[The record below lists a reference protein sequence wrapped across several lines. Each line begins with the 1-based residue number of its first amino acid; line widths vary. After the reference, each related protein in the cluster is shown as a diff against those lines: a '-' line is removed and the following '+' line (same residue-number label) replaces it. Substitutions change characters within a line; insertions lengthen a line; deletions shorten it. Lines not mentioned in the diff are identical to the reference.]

1 MSLVEVH
8 GSSPWQFQRSNPHQE
23 L

>member
-8 GSSPWQFQRSNPHQE
+8 IDIQVFS
-23 L
+23 